1 MAQVYHR
8 PVLKMNRICW
18 FTVKQSVSTALF
30 MTGMLL
36 GSASLHAADL
46 HPLLQRLV
54 LCQDSWQDFAK
65 NPDAG
70 KKTGD
75 ALDAQFQRDDKKRLH
90 VPKGQ
95 VTYLGFPIFELTPE
109 SAGIG
114 VGFTITVKAPISQV
128 RKSFEK
134 ALGKELSSC
143 ESGDGLTFCSLEVGP
158 KRTVML
164 VSPTAKPELGTVLG
178 CYYEYVK

>member
-1 MAQVYHR
+1 MKR
-8 PVLKMNRICW
+8 TL
-18 FTVKQSVSTALF
+18 STSLCVIGLF
-30 MTGMLL
+30 F
-36 GSASLHAADL
+36 GSAGLHAADL

-65 NPDAG
+65 NPDVG

-95 VTYLGFPIFELTPE
+95 VTYLGFPVFELTPE
-109 SAGIG
+109 SAGMG
-114 VGFTITVKAPISQV
+114 VGFTITVKAPIAKV
-128 RKSFEK
+128 RPAFEA
-134 ALGKELSSC
+134 ALGKKVSMC
-143 ESGDGLTFCSLEVGP
+143 ESGDGLTTCALEIGP

-164 VSPTAKPELGTVLG
+164 VSPTAKPEVGTVLG

>member
-1 MAQVYHR
+1 M
-8 PVLKMNRICW
+8 
-18 FTVKQSVSTALF
+18 KQPISTALF
-30 MTGMLL
+30 LAVIILVSPTLR
-36 GSASLHAADL
+36 AADL

-65 NPDAG
+65 NPEAG
-70 KKTGD
+70 AKTGN

-109 SAGIG
+109 SAGMG
-114 VGFTITVKAPISQV
+114 VGFTITVKASVDKV
-128 RKSFEK
+128 RPAFEA
-134 ALGKELSSC
+134 ALGRKLTMC
-143 ESGDGLTFCSLEVGP
+143 ESGDGLTFCSVEIGP

-164 VSPTAKPELGTVLG
+164 ISPTAKPEVGTVLG
-178 CYYEYVK
+178 CYYEYIK